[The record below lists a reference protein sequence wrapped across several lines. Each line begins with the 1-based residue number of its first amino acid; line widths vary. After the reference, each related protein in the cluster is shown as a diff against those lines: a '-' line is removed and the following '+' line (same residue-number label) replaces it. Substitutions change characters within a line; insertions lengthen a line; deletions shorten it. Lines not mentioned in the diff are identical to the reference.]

1 VRQAFRILRREV
13 RDRLLVAV
21 ADRVGHHAGQIGGGA
36 RDALFQRADA
46 ARRVARSREEAG
58 LGLAAGEDGRAAH
71 QTGRGDRAGR
81 SDEAATAVRNRF
93 TFGLATGLLLIHAV
107 PPNDVQD
114 ATGFHAGFTR
124 TSLAVASQNSTGA

>member
-58 LGLAAGEDGRAAH
+58 LGLAAG
-71 QTGRGDRAGR
+71 DRAGR